1 MVVNLDNVRVLG
13 ECAFLL
19 RMKHDVGLLGAGY
32 DKRNALRHGCYIYV
46 LVWTREGQKIRD
58 GKCENI
64 FV

>member
-32 DKRNALRHGCYIYV
+32 DKRNALRHGCYIYICTCV
-46 LVWTREGQKIRD
+46 DKRGTKDKRWEV
-58 GKCENI
+58 
-64 FV
+64 

>member
-32 DKRNALRHGCYIYV
+32 DKRNALRHGCYIYMY
-46 LVWTREGQKIRD
+46 LCGQERGTKDKRW
-58 GKCENI
+58 E
-64 FV
+64 V